1 VSPLSS
7 IIHDTAVKR
16 RTRANNRYSG
26 SDIAVIVRDAL
37 MQPVR
42 KVLSATHFKEVSSL
56 YHLLPHVRFGRVTE
70 PGQANPQTT
79 VETPEGPKNKLT
91 PCSPGAPGAIEKTW
105 TDVNSEELLEPLL
118 SVRDFEK
125 SIQINRPT
133 VSLADIQKHIEFT
146 NESGGEGA

>member
-1 VSPLSS
+1 MSPPSS
-7 IIHDTAVKR
+7 SHIYLTSNENK
-16 RTRANNRYSG
+16 ANS
-26 SDIAVIVRDAL
+26 
-37 MQPVR
+37 
-42 KVLSATHFKEVSSL
+42 
-56 YHLLPHVRFGRVTE
+56 
-70 PGQANPQTT
+70 QTT

>member
-1 VSPLSS
+1 
-7 IIHDTAVKR
+7 
-16 RTRANNRYSG
+16 
-26 SDIAVIVRDAL
+26 

-56 YHLLPHVRFGRVTE
+56 LHLSTSLTPNPNR
-70 PGQANPQTT
+70 ANLQTT
-79 VETPEGPKNKLT
+79 VETPDGPKNKLT

>member
-1 VSPLSS
+1 
-7 IIHDTAVKR
+7 
-16 RTRANNRYSG
+16 
-26 SDIAVIVRDAL
+26 

-42 KVLSATHFKEVSSL
+42 KVLSATHFKEVSSSVVDSNEIQNL
-56 YHLLPHVRFGRVTE
+56 DRADL
-70 PGQANPQTT
+70 QTK
-79 VETPEGPKNKLT
+79 VETSEGPKNKLT